1 MKTVTKKQETEIVKK
16 YFEQSKSSIELS
28 KEYGFS
34 PVTICKIL
42 KRNGLNARDR
52 TQSNRRYSIKEDYF
66 DNIDTQEKA
75 YIMGLLYADGY
86 NDTSRNS
93 VNLSLKE
100 SDKQI
105 LEDITKIIQPEKPLQ
120 FVKVNKDNCENHY
133 RLVMA
138 NRHISQKIA
147 EYGCIKAKTFS
158 VEFPNWLDEELQSH
172 FIRGYIDGDG
182 WIGKKSICI
191 VGTEKFLD
199 KISEICYS
207 KFGFNTYKRKRHKH
221 RNHNIFMLDFSGRKK
236 CSQFLD
242 WIYKD
247 AMIFLERK
255 KNASLNLKQ
264 IYTESSS
271 GIDASG
277 DGSSSNASLVSPS
290 LNEEFNKKSKVYILK
305 DDFRFL

>member
-1 MKTVTKKQETEIVKK
+1 MKNVSKQQEEEIIEK
-16 YFEQSKSSIELS
+16 YFNQNKSSVELS

-34 PVTICKIL
+34 EVTICKVL
-42 KRNGLNARDR
+42 KRNGYAARDR
-52 TQSNRRYSIKEDYF
+52 TQSNRKYSIRENYF
-66 DNIDTQEKA
+66 DSIDTEEKA

-105 LEDITKIIQPEKPLQ
+105 LEDITKIIQPDKPLQ
-120 FVKVNKDNCENHY
+120 FVRVNKLNCENQY
-133 RLVMA
+133 RLVIA
-138 NRHISQKIA
+138 NKHISQKIA
-147 EYGCIKAKTFS
+147 EYGCVKAKTFL
-158 VEFPNWLDEELQSH
+158 VEFPNWLNENLYNH

-182 WIGKKSICI
+182 WIGKKSVCI
-191 VGTEKFLD
+191 VGTDKFLD

-236 CSQFLD
+236 CSQFLS
-242 WIYKD
+242 WIYEN
-247 AMIFLERK
+247 ATIYLQRK
-255 KNASLNLKQ
+255 MNASLNLKQ
-264 IYTESSS
+264 IYTGSSS
-271 GIDASG
+271 GIHASG
-277 DGSSSNASLVSPS
+277 DGSSLSAETPLVSPS

-305 DDFRFL
+305 R

>member
-1 MKTVTKKQETEIVKK
+1 MKNVNKQQEKEIIEK
-16 YFEQSKSSIELS
+16 YFNQNKSSVELS

-34 PVTICKIL
+34 EVTICKVL
-42 KRNGLNARDR
+42 KRNGYAARDK
-52 TQSNRRYSIKEDYF
+52 TQSNRKYSIREDYF
-66 DNIDTQEKA
+66 DSIDTEEKA

-105 LEDITKIIQPEKPLQ
+105 LEDITKIIQPDKPLQ
-120 FVKVNKDNCENHY
+120 FIKIKKPNCENQY
-133 RLVMA
+133 RLVIA
-138 NRHISQKIA
+138 NKHISQKIA
-147 EYGCIKAKTFS
+147 EYGCMKAKTFL
-158 VEFPNWLDEELQSH
+158 VEFPSWLNEDLYNH

-221 RNHNIFMLDFSGRKK
+221 RNHNIYMLDFSGRKK
-236 CSQFLD
+236 CLQFLS
-242 WIYKD
+242 WIYDD
-247 AMIFLERK
+247 ATIYLQRK
-255 KNASLNLKQ
+255 MNASLNLKQ

-271 GIDASG
+271 GIQACG
-277 DGSSSNASLVSPS
+277 DGSSSLSETTSVSPS
-290 LNEEFNKKSKVYILK
+290 AKQEFNKKSRVYILK
-305 DDFRFL
+305 V